1 MFETNF
7 TQIDWWIVAVYLVGV
22 GILGVVVHRYIHNVS
37 DYIVGGRGS
46 RTALNTATFIG
57 TGLGLV
63 TIMYAAIDGFKMG
76 FSFMILGLIGMMS
89 GLILGST
96 GFVIKRLR
104 GLNLMTIPEYHERRY
119 NRGVRIFAGVVCAVA
134 GIVNMGLFPKMGA
147 TFITYATGMGRN
159 EVVAAAEGGNAG
171 ASDDAARD
179 AEAAAAAKQKF
190 TVNVITSL
198 LIVLVLVYTVM
209 GGMVSVIVTDYMQ
222 FVILSI
228 GLGLGLY
235 FCLVHPDLGWEN
247 MVGALG
253 EHRGERAFNPF
264 HKDSYGWVWAIWMAI
279 HFFAAAICWA
289 PEASRSLTAK
299 DTRTA
304 KRTFLAGAPGQF
316 IRLAIPAL
324 LAIAAFCMV
333 SKSVEMTAHFF
344 PEGLN
349 KDPAHAGQALPLLL
363 GKIVP
368 SGLLGLLVAGLMAA
382 FMSTHDSYLLCWS
395 SVIVRDIIEPITRYF
410 GLELSDS
417 QQIKY
422 TRISIVCIG
431 VFLLAWGI
439 WYPLPASVWNY
450 MAVTGSIYLCGTIVV
465 LVGGMYWRRA
475 SSAGAIAAL
484 AGGFLSAAVLFL
496 RQDQQGDMTL
506 MGMIGLANYALC
518 AILFVVF
525 SLLMPDKPKE
535 AAAGE

>member
-1 MFETNF
+1 
-7 TQIDWWIVAVYLVGV
+7 
-22 GILGVVVHRYIHNVS
+22 
-37 DYIVGGRGS
+37 
-46 RTALNTATFIG
+46 
-57 TGLGLV
+57 
-63 TIMYAAIDGFKMG
+63 
-76 FSFMILGLIGMMS
+76 
-89 GLILGST
+89 
-96 GFVIKRLR
+96 
-104 GLNLMTIPEYHERRY
+104 
-119 NRGVRIFAGVVCAVA
+119 
-134 GIVNMGLFPKMGA
+134 
-147 TFITYATGMGRN
+147 
-159 EVVAAAEGGNAG
+159 
-171 ASDDAARD
+171 
-179 AEAAAAAKQKF
+179 
-190 TVNVITSL
+190 
-198 LIVLVLVYTVM
+198 
-209 GGMVSVIVTDYMQ
+209 MQ

-235 FCLVHPDLGWEN
+235 FCLAHPDLGWEN

-264 HKDSYGWVWAIWMAI
+264 HEKSYGVVWVMWMAI
-279 HFFAAAICWA
+279 HSFAGAICWA
-289 PEASRSLTAK
+289 PEASRSLTAR

-304 KRTFLAGAPGQF
+304 KRTFFAGAPGQF

-333 SKSVEMTAHFF
+333 SQSVEMTAYFF
-344 PEGLN
+344 PKGLGGPPV
-349 KDPAHAGQALPLLL
+349 KAGQALPLLL
-363 GKIVP
+363 GKIIP

-410 GLELSDS
+410 GSELSDG

-439 WYPLPASVWNY
+439 WYPLPESVWNY

-465 LVGGMYWRRA
+465 LVGGMYWRGA

-484 AGGFLSAAVLFL
+484 AGGFLSATVLFMPEHK
-496 RQDQQGDMTL
+496 QGDMTL

-525 SLLMPDKPKE
+525 SLMMPDQPKE
-535 AAAGE
+535 ATVEE